1 MTLETWFGFLL
12 IVCIFAIIPGPT
24 IILVVG
30 QAIANGSRSIVPL
43 TAGVVAGDFIAMT
56 LSLLGLGAVLAA
68 SSVLFGVL
76 KWLGVC
82 YLIYLGINAWRAE
95 PNVIEDIEDRQNSV
109 HPLKLFKSAFLVTAF
124 NPKDIVFFVAFLPL
138 FVDASKAAIPQFLI
152 LMATF
157 LFVVTIS
164 ISCFTSFATAV
175 RQKLQQSST
184 QKNMNRASGCALIG
198 AGILASTVDVK

>member
-82 YLIYLGINAWRAE
+82 LSLIHI
-95 PNVIEDIEDRQNSV
+95 
-109 HPLKLFKSAFLVTAF
+109 
-124 NPKDIVFFVAFLPL
+124 
-138 FVDASKAAIPQFLI
+138 
-152 LMATF
+152 
-157 LFVVTIS
+157 
-164 ISCFTSFATAV
+164 
-175 RQKLQQSST
+175 
-184 QKNMNRASGCALIG
+184 
-198 AGILASTVDVK
+198 

>member
-164 ISCFTSFATAV
+164 ISCFLS
-175 RQKLQQSST
+175 
-184 QKNMNRASGCALIG
+184 LIH
-198 AGILASTVDVK
+198 I